1 MSPLIENMVTKDEHI
16 MIKKEKQT
24 AKATRFSLH
33 LPSKE
38 SQKLTELT
46 QTLDMSKSKVIR
58 KLLMGRADII
68 LCNAPEVLRKLDG
81 IGHQLAAADRKIS
94 SIVSQIEHNAATDTR
109 DNHASIDQKET
120 VNSLITQSDELRG
133 NMEDSF
139 REILSLL
146 KNMT

>member
-38 SQKLTELT
+38 YQKLTELT

-81 IGHQLAAADRKIS
+81 IGHQLAAADRKIA
-94 SIVSQIEHNAATDTR
+94 SIVSQIEHNAAGDTR

-120 VNSLITQSDELRG
+120 VISLITQSDELRG